1 MTETKSICVYCG
13 SKAGL
18 GQTYLR
24 EAEALGEAIARRGMG
39 LVYGGG
45 NVGLMGAVARSVLAA
60 GGSVVGVIPR
70 TLEERELAQRE
81 VHELIVTDNMHERKA
96 IMARR
101 ADAFLALPGGY
112 GTMEELFEA
121 LAWSQLGFHAKPV
134 GLLNTAGY
142 FDPLVRFLD
151 QAVER
156 GFLRPKDRA
165 LLQMETEAEALVQ
178 ALAERVGA

>member
-18 GQTYLR
+18 DETYLR
-24 EAEALGEAIARRGMG
+24 EADALGEAIARRGMG

-45 NVGLMGAVARSVLAA
+45 NVGLMGAVAGAVLAA

-81 VHELIVTDNMHERKA
+81 VHELIVTDDMHERKA

-101 ADAFLALPGGY
+101 SDAFLALPGGY

-165 LLQMETEAEALVQ
+165 LLKMEAEAEPLVQ

>member
-1 MTETKSICVYCG
+1 MTVTKSICVYCG

-24 EAEALGEAIARRGMG
+24 EAEALGGAIARHRMG

-45 NVGLMGAVARSVLAA
+45 NVGLMGAVARSALAA

-81 VHELIVTDNMHERKA
+81 VHELIVTDDMHERKA

-101 ADAFLALPGGY
+101 SDAFLALPGGY

-156 GFLRPKDRA
+156 GFLRPKDRN
-165 LLQMETEAEALVQ
+165 LLQVEAEAEPLVR
-178 ALAERVGA
+178 ALADRIGA

>member
-45 NVGLMGAVARSVLAA
+45 NVGLMGAVAGAALAA

-81 VHELIVTDNMHERKA
+81 VHELIVTDDMHERKA

-165 LLQMETEAEALVQ
+165 LLQVEAEAEALVQ
-178 ALAERVGA
+178 ALADRIGA

>member
-1 MTETKSICVYCG
+1 MTEAKSICVYCG
-13 SKAGL
+13 SKSGL
-18 GQTYLR
+18 GKTYLR
-24 EAEALGEAIARRGMG
+24 EAEALGGAIARRRMG

-45 NVGLMGAVARSVLAA
+45 NVGLMGAVARSALEA

-81 VHELIVTDNMHERKA
+81 VHELIVTDDMHERKA

-165 LLQMETEAEALVQ
+165 LLQVEAEAEALVQ

>member
-1 MTETKSICVYCG
+1 M
-13 SKAGL
+13 
-18 GQTYLR
+18 
-24 EAEALGEAIARRGMG
+24 
-39 LVYGGG
+39 
-45 NVGLMGAVARSVLAA
+45 AA
-60 GGSVVGVIPR
+60 GGRVVGVIPR
-70 TLEERELAQRE
+70 TLEERELACGGLQ
-81 VHELIVTDNMHERKA
+81 ELIVTDDMHERKA

-112 GTMEELFEA
+112 GTLEELFEA
-121 LAWSQLGFHAKPV
+121 LAWAQLGFHAKPV

-165 LLQMETEAEALVQ
+165 LLRVETEAEALVRG
-178 ALAERVGA
+178 LAERVGA

>member
-1 MTETKSICVYCG
+1 MATTKSICVYCG

-18 GQTYLR
+18 GETYLR
-24 EAEALGEAIARRGMG
+24 EARALGRAIARRGMG
-39 LVYGGG
+39 VVYGGG
-45 NVGLMGAVARSVLAA
+45 NVGLMGAVAESALAA
-60 GGSVVGVIPR
+60 GGRVVGVIPR
-70 TLEERELAQRE
+70 TLEERELASGGL
-81 VHELIVTDNMHERKA
+81 HELIVTDDMHERKA

-101 ADAFLALPGGY
+101 SDAFLAMPGGY
-112 GTMEELFEA
+112 GTLEELFEA

-156 GFLRPKDRA
+156 GFLREKDRA
-165 LLQMETEAEALVQ
+165 LLQVETEAEPLVRV
-178 ALAERVGA
+178 LAARVGA

>member
-18 GQTYLR
+18 DETYLR

-45 NVGLMGAVARSVLAA
+45 NVGLMGAVAGAVLAA

-81 VHELIVTDNMHERKA
+81 VHELIVTDDMHERKA

-101 ADAFLALPGGY
+101 SDAFLALPGGY

-165 LLQMETEAEALVQ
+165 LLKMEAEAEPLVQ

>member
-24 EAEALGEAIARRGMG
+24 EAEALGGAIARHRMG

-45 NVGLMGAVARSVLAA
+45 NVGLMGAVARSALAA

-81 VHELIVTDNMHERKA
+81 VHELIVTDDMHERKA

-101 ADAFLALPGGY
+101 SDAFLALPGGY

-121 LAWSQLGFHAKPV
+121 LAWAQLGFHAKPV

-165 LLQMETEAEALVQ
+165 LLQVETEAEPLVR
-178 ALAERVGA
+178 ALADRIGA

>member
-1 MTETKSICVYCG
+1 
-13 SKAGL
+13 
-18 GQTYLR
+18 
-24 EAEALGEAIARRGMG
+24 
-39 LVYGGG
+39 
-45 NVGLMGAVARSVLAA
+45 
-60 GGSVVGVIPR
+60 
-70 TLEERELAQRE
+70 
-81 VHELIVTDNMHERKA
+81 MHERKA

-112 GTMEELFEA
+112 GTLEELFEA

-142 FDPLVRFLD
+142 FDPLVQFLD

-165 LLQMETEAEALVQ
+165 LLQMEAEAEALVQ